1 MDLISL
7 ISTFTLIPQAAQA
20 TTADLPRIVSSAGL
34 WFLVGLILGILVR
47 FFVNRVAKWLG
58 AGLLVLLLLIGLGIV
73 YVNTN
78 NVNSFFIAISEWL
91 INLFRDVGQFASLN
105 NITTIAL
112 IAGLAMSIYYRNTA
126 KGGD

>member
-1 MDLISL
+1 MDLIS
-7 ISTFTLIPQAAQA
+7 FIPQAAQV
-20 TTADLPRIVSSAGL
+20 TTIDLPRIVSSAGL

-58 AGLLVLLLLIGLGIV
+58 AGLLVLLLLVGLGIV

-78 NVNSFFIAISEWL
+78 NVSFFFVNISEWL
-91 INLFRDVGQFASLN
+91 INLFNDVGQFAQLN

-112 IAGLAMSIYYRNTA
+112 IAGLAMSIYYRTA
-126 KGGD
+126 SKGD